1 MEASNS
7 LLCVNKHY
15 EQYTSK
21 LLAISK
27 PLSPKQTKTY
37 THAYF
42 HCIYKTFHF
51 MNNIEKFTRKITQ
64 TQCKKWGYIIV

>member
-1 MEASNS
+1 MLFFFNYQIKTMEASNS

-42 HCIYKTFHF
+42 HCINISFH
-51 MNNIEKFTRKITQ
+51 EQ
-64 TQCKKWGYIIV
+64 H

>member
-1 MEASNS
+1 MLFFNYQIKTMEASNS

-42 HCIYKTFHF
+42 HCI
-51 MNNIEKFTRKITQ
+51 NIS
-64 TQCKKWGYIIV
+64 

>member
-1 MEASNS
+1 MLYHFSHAFFFNYQIKTMEASNS

-42 HCIYKTFHF
+42 HCINISFH
-51 MNNIEKFTRKITQ
+51 EQ
-64 TQCKKWGYIIV
+64 H